1 MTSLV
6 GKPDDLMRNGP
17 LVAVKL
23 CAPKET
29 ESIELPI
36 DTLAEIDTGVLITRI
51 QEGVATSLGLQPTG
65 TVKITSATTPEY
77 ETFRYRIRLLFPS
90 GDTFEV
96 DAIEVPYMVRPHV
109 RIKCLI
115 GRDILKYSI
124 LIYNGYSNTFSLNF
138 SVKDMWMTGCSGKG

>member
-1 MTSLV
+1 VTSLV
-6 GKPDDLMRNGP
+6 GKPGDLMQNGL

-23 CAPKET
+23 CAPKEV
-29 ESIELPI
+29 ESTVPTI

-51 QEGVATSLGLQPTG
+51 QEGVATSLGLEPAG
-65 TVKITSATTPEY
+65 TVKITTATTPAY
-77 ETFRYRIRLLFPS
+77 KAYLYRIRLLFPS
-90 GDTFEV
+90 GDAFEA

-124 LIYNGYSNTFSLNF
+124 LTYNGYSNTFSLNF
-138 SVKDMWMTGCSGKG
+138 SVKDMWTTGCP

>member
-17 LVAVKL
+17 LVAVTL

-36 DTLAEIDTGVLITRI
+36 DTLAEIDTGVLITHI
-51 QEGVATSLGLQPTG
+51 QEGVATSLGLEPAG
-65 TVKITSATTPEY
+65 KVKITTATTPEY
-77 ETFRYRIRLLFPS
+77 ETYRYRIRLVFPS
-90 GDTFEV
+90 GHAFEV
-96 DAIEVPYMVRPHV
+96 DALEVPYMVRPHV

-115 GRDILKYSI
+115 GRDVLKYSI
-124 LIYNGYSNTFSLNF
+124 LTYNGYTNTFSLNF
-138 SVKDMWMTGCSGKG
+138 SVKDMWMTGCLGEG